1 MTPTGGMIVVPCPH
15 CDSLN
20 RLPTDRR
27 YEPGRCGRCRSP
39 LFTGVPIDLDEA
51 RFDRH
56 AGSSDLPILVDF
68 WAPWCGPC
76 RAMAPTFS
84 ALAEE
89 LEPHLRHG
97 KVDVDAQPRLAARHG
112 IRAVPTIALFRGG
125 RELVRHAGGLPGNA
139 LRQWVEQHL
148 PSR

>member
-1 MTPTGGMIVVPCPH
+1 MTSIGGMIVVPCPH
-15 CDSLN
+15 RDSLN

-27 YEPGRCGRCRSP
+27 GERGRCGRCRSP
-39 LFTGVPIDLDEA
+39 LFTRAPIVLDQA

-76 RAMAPTFS
+76 RAMEPAFA

-89 LEPHLRHG
+89 LEPHLRLG
-97 KVDVDAQPRLAARHG
+97 KVDVDAEPRLPAHYGVRT
-112 IRAVPTIALFRGG
+112 VPTLVLFKGG
-125 RELVRHAGGLPGNA
+125 RKLARYAGSLPGSA
-139 LRQWVEQHL
+139 LRQWVVRHL
-148 PSR
+148 PPA

>member
-1 MTPTGGMIVVPCPH
+1 MTSIGRMVVVPCPQ

-27 YEPGRCGRCRSP
+27 GERGRCGRCRSP
-39 LFTGVPIDLDEA
+39 LFTAAPIVLDET

-56 AGSSDLPILVDF
+56 AGSPDLPILVDF

-76 RAMAPTFS
+76 RAMEPAFA

-89 LEPHLRHG
+89 LEPHLRLG
-97 KVDVDAQPRLAARHG
+97 KVDVDAQPGLAARYG
-112 IRAVPTIALFRGG
+112 IRAVPTLMLFHGG
-125 RELVRHAGGLPGNA
+125 RELARHAGGLAVNA
-139 LRQWVEQHL
+139 LREWVVQQL
-148 PSR
+148 PNR